1 MSARRPVLAVAAI
14 VAILGGAAP
23 PQAVFADRGQ
33 DPALESGM
41 PGSEK
46 NDPLSVEQRL
56 HLRRLA
62 ELAKIRVVARQTSDS
77 ELLEEATALG
87 GRERWRHRQVLFRL
101 AAGEEESR

>member
-1 MSARRPVLAVAAI
+1 MSAAA
-14 VAILGGAAP
+14 AFAAALGGAALAP
-23 PQAVFADRGQ
+23 AILADRGR
-33 DPALESGM
+33 DPALESGA

-62 ELAKIRVVARQTSDS
+62 GLSRIRAVARQTSDN

-87 GRERWRHRQVLFRL
+87 GRERWRHRQVLLRL
-101 AAGEEESR
+101 AAGGEESR